1 MPGKTLP
8 IFSKIEI
15 QSHTTAKSCYVTQGS
30 RVYDVTAFLND
41 HPGGG
46 DLILEHAGQDVSAT
60 MSDCLSHE
68 HSEAAYEI
76 LEEYHIGFV
85 GPGSKLS
92 GNGTVKRS
100 RAETTV
106 GQSNDRLV
114 YSATGMSREEDLSL
128 ETDAVADYQ
137 AHKFLDLSR
146 PLFPQLWY
154 GGFSKSFYLEQVHRP
169 RHYKGGASAPLF
181 GNFLEPLSKTAWWIV
196 PSIWAPLIAY
206 GTVVGFSGLSNSIVA
221 SAYWLSGLFI
231 WTLVEYGLHR
241 CLFHVDKYVFLPALY
256 LVFLT
261 SQKIPPR

>member
-8 IFSKIEI
+8 TFSKIEI

-76 LEEYHIGFV
+76 LEEYQIGFV
-85 GPGSKLS
+85 APGSKLN
-92 GNGTVKRS
+92 GNGVAKGS
-100 RAETTV
+100 KVHAIA
-106 GQSNDRLV
+106 GQSNDQPV
-114 YSATGMSREEDLSL
+114 YSSTGMSKEEDLSV
-128 ETDAVADYQ
+128 ETDALADYQ

-154 GGFSKSFYLEQVHRP
+154 GVRRRELAQSQ
-169 RHYKGGASAPLF
+169 
-181 GNFLEPLSKTAWWIV
+181 NV
-196 PSIWAPLIAY
+196 PP
-206 GTVVGFSGLSNSIVA
+206 
-221 SAYWLSGLFI
+221 
-231 WTLVEYGLHR
+231 
-241 CLFHVDKYVFLPALY
+241 
-256 LVFLT
+256 
-261 SQKIPPR
+261 